1 MLNLF
6 NLQHKYAS
14 KCKRFETNVVRQL
27 QLHWQKVF
35 MSLQLLSVD
44 RLNVTSVFDL
54 RLWHQ
59 NQLTHSEQR
68 NTVCTSLLTK
78 EAVTQTL
85 CKADFASFNMLWQT
99 LCMHT
104 FTLWKTHKL
113 YKIFKVKTV
122 HQHAHSSEVCVPV
135 SQAEGTTLCRE
146 TRLNISWHK
155 LSEFIWNEEDFLNH
169 SFRARGSVHTA
180 KHHSLNC
187 FTWFYLF
194 CRLFDTFYS
203 NESCF
208 IFAVC

>member
-1 MLNLF
+1 MVLVLAYFYFTDWVFGFPVTLEARLKKTKQKKEKTKTKTKKTFRKQSDKKNLSQNSFEVLNLF

-85 CKADFASFNMLWQT
+85 CKADFASSNMLWQM

-104 FTLWKTHKL
+104 FTLW
-113 YKIFKVKTV
+113 
-122 HQHAHSSEVCVPV
+122 P
-135 SQAEGTTLCRE
+135 
-146 TRLNISWHK
+146 NI
-155 LSEFIWNEEDFLNH
+155 
-169 SFRARGSVHTA
+169 A
-180 KHHSLNC
+180 
-187 FTWFYLF
+187 
-194 CRLFDTFYS
+194 
-203 NESCF
+203 
-208 IFAVC
+208 